1 MKIKKMFL
9 GYFVLMATSC
19 SNTNTV
25 NILIQNVG
33 GKDLVNPKVSVS
45 IQKILHHLQMSS
57 NDSLVLLNEKNLPV
71 GYIYNTDSTFISF
84 TVPVIKKGSQKTY
97 SMNRK
102 ENKLVDNLFR
112 FRHENI
118 LVYVK

>member
-1 MKIKKMFL
+1 MFL

-84 TVPVIKKGSQKTY
+84 SVPVIKKGSQKTY